1 MCFFVYKIQFSHN
14 SSLFNLSYSL
24 TKRIMNIIYPQCAV
38 AYFISVASSYLHV
51 NVVNSSLKKDWF
63 IQSFSF
69 VDGNF
74 LSSHTVSHAI
84 LSAFV
89 SLTFVFDM
97 GTSGSSQL
105 LSPPWLIV
113 FKYNHNYIFLSFS
126 ISHFLNSW

>member
-1 MCFFVYKIQFSHN
+1 MVYVLSITLLKIFKKYISAIIDN
-14 SSLFNLSYSL
+14 SSYKSKKELHLSAVLNL
-24 TKRIMNIIYPQCAV
+24 
-38 AYFISVASSYLHV
+38 
-51 NVVNSSLKKDWF
+51 
-63 IQSFSF
+63 

-105 LSPPWLIV
+105 SSPPWLIV
-113 FKYNHNYIFLSFS
+113 LKYNHNYIFLSASYFA
-126 ISHFLNSW
+126 FRTKPW

>member
-1 MCFFVYKIQFSHN
+1 MDS
-14 SSLFNLSYSL
+14 
-24 TKRIMNIIYPQCAV
+24 P
-38 AYFISVASSYLHV
+38 YL
-51 NVVNSSLKKDWF
+51 
-63 IQSFSF
+63 

-113 FKYNHNYIFLSFS
+113 NKYNHNYIFLSAQVFRIYTKFS
-126 ISHFLNSW
+126 GDQALDLLVSVRYVHYCTSTPDLSTS

>member
-1 MCFFVYKIQFSHN
+1 MPTQFLN
-14 SSLFNLSYSL
+14 
-24 TKRIMNIIYPQCAV
+24 T
-38 AYFISVASSYLHV
+38 FISIASSYLHTFI
-51 NVVNSSLKKDWF
+51 KKEVLIRYF
-63 IQSFSF
+63 FCL

-74 LSSHTVSHAI
+74 LSSRAVSSQI

-113 FKYNHNYIFLSFS
+113 FKYNHNYIFLLAKYFAF
-126 ISHFLNSW
+126 IPNSLVIKPSTY